1 VSKES
6 TNQLQDLQVIL
17 EAIPDVIL
25 VLDPQEMVAYCFSH
39 GNNLLTLSADDC
51 KGKPIKALLPAN
63 FVAPIQEALAEV
75 SEKGS
80 TAVRNLKSKGPN
92 KSLWFELTVRYMPDY
107 PLPYILI
114 LRDITAKQQATITL
128 QESEARFRAV
138 IEQSEEG
145 IILVDEQGKIIL
157 WNKGQEKICGYTA
170 EETMGKP
177 LWEVMAEMERPE
189 LNHKVNARKN
199 QLRNRINKLLKQQDK
214 EWLNHSLEH
223 EIITKNGESHIIQ
236 SVFFPVE
243 LTDRL
248 MIGSINRDI
257 TLQKYSELALHEGEE
272 YVRALYAD
280 STVPLVVIDEKN
292 LHVFDLNRAALQI
305 SGYDKRDDLIGKPFA
320 DLISEESPVSHDA
333 MMQQIRSHAGND
345 MELELLRPDGSCWTA
360 KLSVMKLAV
369 MDEGLIQLTLIDI
382 SKQKKAARQL
392 EETTLRLEAVFA
404 AMPDTI
410 YVIDKDG
417 IYRDAFY
424 NEQSPAQHKPR
435 LVKGLHLNHV
445 FDEDN
450 AKKILN
456 AIRLSLLDGKIQVVD
471 YQAKNTEGEYFY
483 EARISRMDEEK
494 AMMIVRDT
502 TSIRAL
508 ENDLLYNNKLLQTL
522 TQLATRFI
530 NLPIGLI
537 DQEID
542 NALAQIGAFAN
553 VDRAY
558 IFDYDWENDTMS
570 NTYEWCSPGTT
581 PEIQNLQNI
590 PNGML
595 PQWVKA
601 HKAGNMTVVQS
612 IKDLNPEDPLY
623 QILEPQGIQSLITI
637 PLMQSAAES
646 GSESKCIGYVGF
658 DVVGEPKNF
667 SDNDLSILQI
677 FAELLT
683 NLKIKQKAD
692 ALLKE
697 NQHLMQLQNDQ
708 LVNLNERLRKQN
720 EEIIVK
726 NRELDHEREKAEASD
741 KLKTAF
747 LNNISH
753 EVRTPLNGIIGFS
766 QLLNDIDASVEDKND
781 YVDALNMSVDRL
793 TDTFNDI
800 MDVSLLMSGN
810 MPLNIETIPL
820 RMLIGEVE
828 KKHQQLAQAKG
839 IEIHVSIPEAL
850 QNLSIDTDRGFIV
863 KIMNELTGNAVKYT
877 HQGFVELGYA
887 RHHDELML
895 FVKDTGIG
903 ISAEALPE
911 IYEPF
916 SQEDYSTTRSQ
927 EGAGLGLTIVRGI
940 VDLLQGTI
948 KVESEPNKGTKIEI
962 YIPINASREMELK
975 KESPSLPMKNQN
987 DEWPTILV
995 AEDEDLNILYTKRIF
1010 KPHPFNMIFV
1020 RNGSEA
1026 VKVVQEHP
1034 QIDLVLM
1041 DIKMPVM
1048 DGLEATRLIKASHPN
1063 LVIVAVTAYAANDD
1077 RYMCLNAGCDDYVT
1091 KPFKPAELFDTI
1103 RKWLPAVGAK
1113 L

>member
-1 VSKES
+1 MSKDP

-25 VLDPQEMVAYCFSH
+25 VLDQQQKATYCFS
-39 GNNLLTLSADDC
+39 NENSLLIESADNC
-51 KGKPIKALLPAN
+51 TGKPIEKLVPSNLIE
-63 FVAPIQEALAEV
+63 PIQDAIKKAQESKSPSV
-75 SEKGS
+75 SI
-80 TAVRNLKSKGPN
+80 LKSKVQD
-92 KSLWFELTVRYMPDY
+92 KTIWYELTVRFMPDY
-107 PLPYILI
+107 HLPYILI
-114 LRDITAKQQATITL
+114 AHDVTEKQQAAITL
-128 QESEARFRAV
+128 QESETRFRAV
-138 IEQSEEG
+138 VEQSEEG

-157 WNKGQEKICGYTA
+157 WNKGQEKICGYKA
-170 EETMGKP
+170 EEILGKT
-177 LWEVMAEMERPE
+177 LWDVLTQMEKPDVRE
-189 LNHKVNARKN
+189 KQRSHKK
-199 QLRNRINKLLKQQDK
+199 QLRNRISKLLKQQDK
-214 EWLNHSLEH
+214 SWLNQNLEQ
-223 EIITKNGESHIIQ
+223 EIITKNGELHIIQ

-243 LTDRL
+243 LSDRIL
-248 MIGSINRDI
+248 LGSINRDI
-257 TLQKYSELALHEGEE
+257 TIQKYSELALHEGEE

-280 STVPLVVIDEKN
+280 STVPLIVIDGKN
-292 LHVFDLNRAALQI
+292 LHIFDLNRAALLQ
-305 SGYDKRDDLIGKPFA
+305 SGFAKREDLLGKPFG
-320 DLISEESPVSHDA
+320 DLIAHDSPISNKELAQH
-333 MMQQIRSHAGND
+333 IRQHTASD
-345 MELELLRPDGSCWTA
+345 IDLELARPDGSSWTA
-360 KLSVMKLAV
+360 KLSMMKLAV
-369 MDEGLIQLTLIDI
+369 TDEDLIQLTLIDI
-382 SKQKKAARQL
+382 SKQKKAAKQL
-392 EETTLRLEAVFA
+392 EETTMRLQAVFA

-410 YVIDKDG
+410 YVIDKQG
-417 IYRDAFY
+417 LYRDAFY
-424 NEQSPAQHKPR
+424 NEQSPAQQKPR
-435 LVKGLHLNHV
+435 LVKGLHLSHV
-445 FDEDN
+445 FDDTN
-450 AKKILN
+450 AKKILKAIQQSLTDG
-456 AIRLSLLDGKIQVVD
+456 AIRVVD
-471 YQAKNTEGEYFY
+471 YQAKTNEGEFFY
-483 EARISRMDEEK
+483 EARITKMDDNK

-530 NLPIGLI
+530 NLPISLI
-537 DQEID
+537 DQEIN
-542 NALAQIGAFAN
+542 NALAQIGTFAN

-558 IFDYDWENDTMS
+558 IFDYDWQNDTMS
-570 NTYEWCSPGTT
+570 NTYEWCSRGTT

-612 IKDLNPEDPLY
+612 IDDLNQEDPLY
-623 QILEPQGIQSLITI
+623 QILEPQGIHSLITI
-637 PLMQSAAES
+637 PLMQTAAETTD
-646 GSESKCIGYVGF
+646 ENKCIGYVGF
-658 DVVGEPKNF
+658 DVVGAPKTF

-683 NLKIKQKAD
+683 NLKIKQKSD
-692 ALLKE
+692 ALLKQ

-708 LVNLNERLRKQN
+708 LINLNERLRKQN
-720 EEIIVK
+720 EEIIIK
-726 NRELDHEREKAEASD
+726 NRELAREREKAEASD

-766 QLLNDIDASVEDKND
+766 QLLNDTDASPEDKID
-781 YVDALNMSVDRL
+781 YVDALNMSVERL

-810 MPLNIETIPL
+810 MPVNIETIPL
-820 RMLIGEVE
+820 QKLMGEIE

-839 IEIHVSIPEAL
+839 IEILMNIPAEL
-850 QNLSIDTDRGFIV
+850 QTLTIDADRGFIH
-863 KIMNELTGNAVKYT
+863 KIVNELTGNAVKYT
-877 HQGFVELGYA
+877 HQGYVELGYNM
-887 RHHDELML
+887 HDDELML

-903 ISAEALPE
+903 ISAKALPE

-948 KVESEPNKGTKIEI
+948 KVDSQPNKGTKIEI

-975 KESPSLPMKNQN
+975 KDSPTLPMKNQN

-1026 VKVVQEHP
+1026 VKVVEEHP

-1048 DGLEATRLIKASHPN
+1048 DGLEATRLIKKTHPN
-1063 LVIVAVTAYAANDD
+1063 LIIVAVTAYAANDD

-1103 RKWLPAVGAK
+1103 RKWLPAVGEK

>member
-1 VSKES
+1 MSKEP
-6 TNQLQDLQVIL
+6 TNQLLDLQVIL

-25 VLDPQEMVAYCFSH
+25 VLDQQEQVAYCFSH
-39 GNNLLTLSADDC
+39 ENSLLTASADGC
-51 KGKPIKALLPAN
+51 KGKPIQDLVPPNL
-63 FVAPIQEALAEV
+63 VSSIQEALLKAHET
-75 SEKGS
+75 EKP
-80 TAVRNLKSKGPN
+80 TFIVLKSKAQS
-92 KSLWFELTVRYMPDY
+92 KTVWYELTVRFLPDY
-107 PLPYILI
+107 HLPFILI
-114 LRDITAKQQATITL
+114 VHDVTAKQQAAITL
-128 QESEARFRAV
+128 QESETRFRAV
-138 IEQSEEG
+138 VEQSEEG

-157 WNKGQEKICGYTA
+157 WNKGQEKICGYKA
-170 EETMGKP
+170 EETLGKP
-177 LWEVMAEMERPE
+177 LWDVLTQLEKPE
-189 LNHKVNARKN
+189 LREKHAGSKN
-199 QLRNRINKLLKQQDK
+199 QLYNRISKLLKKQDK
-214 EWLNHSLEH
+214 NWLNQNLEH
-223 EIITKNGESHIIQ
+223 EIITKSGELHIIQ

-243 LTDRL
+243 LSDRIL
-248 MIGSINRDI
+248 LGSINRDI

-292 LHVFDLNRAALQI
+292 QHIFDLNRSALLH
-305 SGYDKRDDLIGKPFA
+305 SGYAKREDLLGKPFS
-320 DLISEESPVSHDA
+320 DLIAKNSAVTNELLAQH
-333 MMQQIRSHAGND
+333 IRRHAEND
-345 MELELLRPDGSCWTA
+345 LELELVRPDGSIWTA
-360 KLSVMKLAV
+360 KLSMMKLAV
-369 MDEGLIQLTLIDI
+369 MDDDLIQLTLIDI
-382 SKQKKAARQL
+382 SKQKKAAKQL
-392 EETTLRLEAVFA
+392 EETTLRLQAVFA

-410 YVIDKDG
+410 YVIDKQG
-417 IYRDAFY
+417 LYRDAFY
-424 NEQSPAQHKPR
+424 NEQSPAQHKPK
-435 LVKGLHLNHV
+435 LVKGLHLSHV
-445 FDEDN
+445 FDVAN
-450 AKKILN
+450 AKKILK
-456 AIRLSLLDGKIQVVD
+456 AIQQSLTDGKIRVVD
-471 YQAKNTEGEYFY
+471 YQATTNEGDFFY
-483 EARISRMDEEK
+483 EARITKMDEKK

-502 TSIRAL
+502 TSIRTL

-537 DQEID
+537 DQEIN

-558 IFDYDWENDTMS
+558 IFDYDWQNDTMS
-570 NTYEWCSPGTT
+570 NTYEWCSRGTT

-612 IKDLNPEDPLY
+612 IDDLHQEDPLY
-623 QILEPQGIQSLITI
+623 QILEPQGIHSLITI
-637 PLMQSAAES
+637 PLMQTAVETADDN
-646 GSESKCIGYVGF
+646 KCIGYVGF
-658 DVVGEPKNF
+658 DVVGAPKTF

-692 ALLKE
+692 ALLKQ

-726 NRELDHEREKAEASD
+726 NRELDREKEKAEASD

-766 QLLNDIDASVEDKND
+766 QLLNDTDASLEDKTD
-781 YVDALNMSVDRL
+781 YVDALNMSVERL

-810 MPLNIETIPL
+810 MPVNIETIPL
-820 RMLIGEVE
+820 QMLISEIE

-839 IEIHVSIPEAL
+839 IEIHLSIPQKL
-850 QNLSIDTDRGFIV
+850 QKLSIDTDRGFIL

-877 HQGFVELGYA
+877 HQGYVELGYNM
-887 RHHDELML
+887 HDDELML

-948 KVESEPNKGTKIEI
+948 KVDSQPNKGTKIEI
-962 YIPINASREMELK
+962 HIPINASREMELK
-975 KESPSLPMKNQN
+975 KDSPTLPMKNQN

-1026 VKVVQEHP
+1026 VKVVEEHP

-1048 DGLEATRLIKASHPN
+1048 DGLEATRLIKKTHPN
-1063 LVIVAVTAYAANDD
+1063 LIIVAVTAYAANDD
-1077 RYMCLNAGCDDYVT
+1077 RYMCLNAGCNDYVT

-1103 RKWLPAVGAK
+1103 RKWLPAVGEK
-1113 L
+1113 S